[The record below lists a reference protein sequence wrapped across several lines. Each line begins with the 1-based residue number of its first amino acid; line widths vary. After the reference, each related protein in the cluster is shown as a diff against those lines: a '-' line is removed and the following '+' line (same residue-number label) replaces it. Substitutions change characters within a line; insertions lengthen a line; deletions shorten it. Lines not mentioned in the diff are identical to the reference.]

1 MENEAASN
9 AVGGVK
15 DRDLPW
21 SIVSTQFDSG
31 EGPAAEKFSDQ
42 DVQPT
47 FRFPSTWCDNE
58 KILVA
63 VNASPHAAEIPEK
76 FRGSAIRV
84 GDCR

>member
-9 AVGGVK
+9 AVVGVK

-31 EGPAAEKFSDQ
+31 K
-42 DVQPT
+42 VQPPRSLAIRT
-47 FRFPSTWCDNE
+47 FSQHSDFFQRGAIK
-58 KILVA
+58 KILAA
-63 VNASPHAAEIPEK
+63 VNASHHAAQIPNK

-84 GDCR
+84 